1 MSQGDPE
8 ICHTL
13 SNIFMNL
20 GTPVCPGHYLI
31 KQRPIIFYVL
41 GILSLR
47 YSLENNLK
55 DLFDKVAQIQNYLT
69 KYSGKWSY
77 KLNAEQI
84 RAVLTESCWL

>member
-1 MSQGDPE
+1 MLDRTKNVSVLTRSIRWLASITQPMSQGDPE

-47 YSLENNLK
+47 YSLEKN
-55 DLFDKVAQIQNYLT
+55 
-69 KYSGKWSY
+69 
-77 KLNAEQI
+77 
-84 RAVLTESCWL
+84 